1 MDDYELTYW
10 LGTNDNQGEFITRSV
25 KINKRYISELFTNKA
40 FKFLPFLDED
50 EHKPMIPTDNI
61 NQIKSIN

>member
-25 KINKRYISELFTNKA
+25 KIKQTVYIRII
-40 FKFLPFLDED
+40 
-50 EHKPMIPTDNI
+50 HK
-61 NQIKSIN
+61 